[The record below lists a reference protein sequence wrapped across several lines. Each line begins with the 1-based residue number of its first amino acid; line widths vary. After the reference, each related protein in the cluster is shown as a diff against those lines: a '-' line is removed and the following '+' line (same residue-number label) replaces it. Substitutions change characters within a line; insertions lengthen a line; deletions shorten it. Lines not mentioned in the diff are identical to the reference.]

1 MHWGTERGGEA
12 MTLPSQGTVLSQ
24 KLLAGGV
31 RAGGGLVPWL
41 NVTSQCHSAVP
52 VLCLCCQHHQLLPRD
67 RWMWP
72 HPLALTSSLLLLPFT
87 RAPNELAQSKGCSVE
102 PGWPWNPQGGRGT
115 PRAPLEWGCG
125 VCVHPLWV
133 CGAAAGPSP
142 RCLLPF
148 GYLVEL
154 GLQQG
159 CFWIIIGCG
168 DGLPD

>member
-24 KLLAGGV
+24 NLLAGGV

-52 VLCLCCQHHQLLPRD
+52 RLRLCCQHHQLLPRD

-87 RAPNELAQSKGCSVE
+87 RAPNELAQSRGCSVG
-102 PGWPWNPQGGRGT
+102 PGWPWNPQSTPGVGLWGLCASTVGLWSCCWAQPSLPAALWMPRGAGIT
-115 PRAPLEWGCG
+115 AGLLLDNYR
-125 VCVHPLWV
+125 LW
-133 CGAAAGPSP
+133 
-142 RCLLPF
+142 
-148 GYLVEL
+148 
-154 GLQQG
+154 
-159 CFWIIIGCG
+159 
-168 DGLPD
+168 